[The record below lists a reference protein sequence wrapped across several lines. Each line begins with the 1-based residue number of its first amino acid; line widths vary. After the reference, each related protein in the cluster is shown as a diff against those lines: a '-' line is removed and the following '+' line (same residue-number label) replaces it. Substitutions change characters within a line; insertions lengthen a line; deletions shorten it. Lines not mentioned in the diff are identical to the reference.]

1 MIPTRNTGYAPS
13 HRATG
18 LVSDVE
24 VFPRSLL
31 RAVSG
36 AVWTGRFKKPPVGKG
51 MQASAPHQVAGRV
64 QDTLPEHTSV
74 LKLVT
79 LLVAGQAVLRVGPGA
94 HATLSRL
101 YPDQSC
107 KRWEQDRSSGSLKT
121 ALVRGRCHHQAS
133 APFGGGPPSRT
144 VDPPGDGPV
153 AGTRLPREI
162 ACHVNL
168 GPAALETNLNVPAGL

>member
-18 LVSDVE
+18 LVSDVD
-24 VFPRSLL
+24 VFPRPLL

-36 AVWTGRFKKPPVGKG
+36 AVWTGRFKKPPVGNG

-64 QDTLPEHTSV
+64 QDTLREHTWV

-79 LLVAGQAVLRVGPGA
+79 LLVAGQAVFRVGAGA

-101 YPDQSC
+101 CPDQSC
-107 KRWEQDRSSGSLKT
+107 KR
-121 ALVRGRCHHQAS
+121 
-133 APFGGGPPSRT
+133 
-144 VDPPGDGPV
+144 
-153 AGTRLPREI
+153 
-162 ACHVNL
+162 
-168 GPAALETNLNVPAGL
+168 